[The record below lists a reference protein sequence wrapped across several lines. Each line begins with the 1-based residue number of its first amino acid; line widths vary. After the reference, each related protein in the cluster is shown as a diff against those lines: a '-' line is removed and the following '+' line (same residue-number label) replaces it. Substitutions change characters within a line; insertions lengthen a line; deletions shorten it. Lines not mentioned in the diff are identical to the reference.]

1 MLQPHTV
8 VNQLYQQTP
17 GHHLQV
23 CHRSHQNSESSK
35 ICITLSL
42 LPYFCTC
49 TIIHRHSHHNC
60 GQLWKLKTIRHIHKC
75 LFFAFAH
82 HHYHHHNFVCSC
94 TRCTTPVTRAPT
106 RPWRLVLRA
115 TRTTSTTSLTSSCK
129 LLKTIMLHR
138 AKC

>member
-23 CHRSHQNSESSK
+23 NHRSHQNPGSPK

-42 LPYFCTC
+42 LPYSCTC
-49 TIIHRHSHHNC
+49 TITHRHSHHNC

-75 LFFAFAH
+75 LFFVIVH
-82 HHYHHHNFVCSC
+82 HHQHHHVVCSC

-106 RPWRLVLRA
+106 RLWRLVLRA
-115 TRTTSTTSLTSSCK
+115 TRTTSTTSPTSSCK
-129 LLKTIMLHR
+129 LTKQKMVHR
-138 AKC
+138 EKC